1 MVTIVDFCIFL
12 GCRLQLTAA
21 LKELMAPGRY
31 LGGGRPKENELILVF
46 YVLYIKMKA
55 PYQKYLELMEARQ
68 LLLVLWQG
76 LKTLLAQSCTSI
88 LVYIGL
94 DGVQILIFGTIIGLF
109 YFIAC
114 IPVLKFDIINQ

>member
-12 GCRLQLTAA
+12 GCRLKLTVA
-21 LKELMAPGRY
+21 LKELMASGRY
-31 LGGGRPKENELILVF
+31 LGGGRPKENEHILVF
-46 YVLYIKMKA
+46 NVLYIKMKA

-94 DGVQILIFGTIIGLF
+94 DGVQILIFGTIIGFFLF
-109 YFIAC
+109 YSLYTSFE
-114 IPVLKFDIINQ
+114 V